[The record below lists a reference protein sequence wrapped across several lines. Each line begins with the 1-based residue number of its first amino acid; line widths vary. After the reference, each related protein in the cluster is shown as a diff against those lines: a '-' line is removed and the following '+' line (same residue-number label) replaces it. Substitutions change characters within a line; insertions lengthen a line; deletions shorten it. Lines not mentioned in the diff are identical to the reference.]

1 MATAFPLQPTSVGVY
16 AACSVGWTEIRVI
29 LLGSAISIC
38 AACGS
43 AQSPSSTTV
52 TSGGANVAEKVGV
65 ESEPGVD
72 SETAA
77 GDVDEATELSDEAG
91 TSEKRRERRDIKL
104 TTYEE
109 AMARPMELGDATANG
124 GEAQLSGEEVASFM
138 DDHLDEMYEL
148 CIEKEIRRENELG
161 TVTIDLAIRGKD
173 GMVLG
178 TTIDPGRRRFKKC
191 LEDYLED
198 VRFPTF
204 ASPRMGA
211 RYRFH
216 TG

>member
-1 MATAFPLQPTSVGVY
+1 MAVY
-16 AACSVGWTEIRVI
+16 AEWQVGWTEIRVI
-29 LLGSAISIC
+29 LFGVAISIC

-52 TSGGANVAEKVGV
+52 TSGGADIAENVVVEPEPEVGNEAAPV
-65 ESEPGVD
+65 E
-72 SETAA
+72 A
-77 GDVDEATELSDEAG
+77 DEGNELSDEAD
-91 TSEKRRERRDIKL
+91 SSSRRRERRDIKM
-104 TTYEE
+104 TSYEE
-109 AMARPMELGDATANG
+109 AMARPVELGDATADG
-124 GEAQLSGEEVASFM
+124 GEAPLSAEEVAGFM

-148 CIEKEIRRENELG
+148 CIEREIRRENELG

-191 LEDYLED
+191 LEDYLAE

-216 TG
+216 TE

>member
-1 MATAFPLQPTSVGVY
+1 MAVY
-16 AACSVGWTEIRVI
+16 AACLVGWTEIRVI
-29 LLGSAISIC
+29 LLGSAISFC

-52 TSGGANVAEKVGV
+52 TSGGANIAEKVIV
-65 ESEPGVD
+65 EPEPGVGN
-72 SETAA
+72 EAA
-77 GDVDEATELSDEAG
+77 AVEVDEGHELSDAAD
-91 TSEKRRERRDIKL
+91 SSSPRRQRRDIKL
-104 TTYEE
+104 TSYEE
-109 AMARPMELGDATANG
+109 AMARPVELGDATADG
-124 GEAQLSGEEVASFM
+124 GEAQLSGEEVAGFM

-148 CIEKEIRRENELG
+148 CIEREIRRENELG
-161 TVTIDLAIRGKD
+161 TVTIDLAIRGRD

-191 LEDYLED
+191 LEDYLEG

>member
-1 MATAFPLQPTSVGVY
+1 MSEEAIADPGARVDTES
-16 AACSVGWTEIRVI
+16 AAADDEE
-29 LLGSAISIC
+29 AI
-38 AACGS
+38 
-43 AQSPSSTTV
+43 
-52 TSGGANVAEKVGV
+52 
-65 ESEPGVD
+65 
-72 SETAA
+72 
-77 GDVDEATELSDEAG
+77 ELSDETDA
-91 TSEKRRERRDIKL
+91 SRERPERRDIRM
-104 TTYEE
+104 TSYER
-109 AMARPMELGDATANG
+109 AMARPVEVGDATAEG
-124 GEAQLSGEEVASFM
+124 GEAQLSGEEVATFM

-148 CIEKEIRRENELG
+148 CIEKELRRENELG

>member
-1 MATAFPLQPTSVGVY
+1 MAGKKVRAM
-16 AACSVGWTEIRVI
+16 
-29 LLGSAISIC
+29 LLGCAVLIC
-38 AACGS
+38 ASCGS

-52 TSGGANVAEKVGV
+52 TSGGADVSEEAIV
-65 ESEPGVD
+65 EPVRRVD
-72 SETAA
+72 SEPSA
-77 GDVDEATELSDEAG
+77 VDAVGANELSGEADG
-91 TSEKRRERRDIKL
+91 PERRNRRDIRMMS
-104 TTYEE
+104 YEE
-109 AMARPMELGDATANG
+109 AMARPVEVGDATADG
-124 GEAQLSGEEVASFM
+124 GEAQLSGEEIASFM

-216 TG
+216 AG

>member
-1 MATAFPLQPTSVGVY
+1 
-16 AACSVGWTEIRVI
+16 
-29 LLGSAISIC
+29 
-38 AACGS
+38 
-43 AQSPSSTTV
+43 
-52 TSGGANVAEKVGV
+52 
-65 ESEPGVD
+65 
-72 SETAA
+72 
-77 GDVDEATELSDEAG
+77 
-91 TSEKRRERRDIKL
+91 
-104 TTYEE
+104 
-109 AMARPMELGDATANG
+109 MARPVEVGDATADG
-124 GEAQLSGEEVASFM
+124 GEAQLSAEEVASFM

-173 GMVLG
+173 GMILG

-191 LEDYLED
+191 LEAYLED
-198 VRFPTF
+198 VRFPSF

>member
-1 MATAFPLQPTSVGVY
+1 MG
-16 AACSVGWTEIRVI
+16 GTEIR
-29 LLGSAISIC
+29 AIFLVGAVSMC

-52 TSGGANVAEKVGV
+52 SSGGADVPEEAIADPG
-65 ESEPGVD
+65 SGVD
-72 SETAA
+72 TESKA
-77 GDVDEATELSDEAG
+77 VDEEEEVELSDETKA
-91 TSEKRRERRDIKL
+91 SRERRERRDIKMRS
-104 TTYEE
+104 YDE
-109 AMARPMELGDATANG
+109 AMARPVEVGDATAEG

-148 CIEKEIRRENELG
+148 CIEKELRRENELG

-216 TG
+216 AG

>member
-1 MATAFPLQPTSVGVY
+1 M
-16 AACSVGWTEIRVI
+16 
-29 LLGSAISIC
+29 C

-52 TSGGANVAEKVGV
+52 SSGGADVPEEAIADPG
-65 ESEPGVD
+65 SGVD
-72 SETAA
+72 TESKA
-77 GDVDEATELSDEAG
+77 VDEEEEVELSDETKA
-91 TSEKRRERRDIKL
+91 SRERRERRDIKMRS
-104 TTYEE
+104 YDE
-109 AMARPMELGDATANG
+109 AMARPVEVGDATAEG

-148 CIEKEIRRENELG
+148 CIEKELRRENELG

-216 TG
+216 AG